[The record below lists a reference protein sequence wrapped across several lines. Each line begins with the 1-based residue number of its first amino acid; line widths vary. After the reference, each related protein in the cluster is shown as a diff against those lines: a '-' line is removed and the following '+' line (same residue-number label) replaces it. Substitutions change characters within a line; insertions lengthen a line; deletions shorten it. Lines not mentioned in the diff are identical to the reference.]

1 MRVLIVALQSPE
13 ASRGGDGPAASA
25 PSSSAVPQGLLPGEA
40 RAEQEQALALA
51 RGMRDAGRW
60 APLIVC
66 RRESWLAERAQELGL
81 PCVTLGQGGAAWT
94 FARLRLWWRFRR
106 QKHLLIQTLGTE
118 SVSWGARLA
127 AWRRPFGERATLLAH
142 AFAVRPPSAEF
153 LRSRRSRDLLAARK
167 IFCGSEHVRER
178 LNDAIGNEDS
188 SAVGLPGERL
198 ERFLPCVD
206 ADRLRTEKTPR
217 REGANFV
224 FAMTES
230 FLPQSGALPVL
241 QGMLLLQQQ
250 TDLPPWEVRL
260 YGNGSRSGE
269 IWEEARALGVESR
282 LCLLGPQPL
291 AEALRR
297 CDVWLAPGQADA
309 EVPSTFWAGFA
320 AGLPVIYSLSHLHRE
335 FLGHDRPSLP
345 LSAVSPEKLAEAM
358 RRSLLDADVRA
369 RSAAQVVKA
378 AAAVDSA
385 ALAGHFRE
393 IYTQWAE
400 AWGWLDAA
408 DHEALAPQEDTP
420 PAAAEKAA
428 SSKDAAPVSSTSEA
442 ASSPA
447 AESAAPD
454 AAPADASLD
463 ASPEASAEASPE
475 VAPDVSTD
483 ASAAAAAPVD
493 APADVPPNDCPPAG
507 EDAPQTAAPASSPA
521 PQRARTSK
529 QRTKKRPRENA

>member
-13 ASRGGDGPAASA
+13 ASLAGDGPSASLAA
-25 PSSSAVPQGLLPGEA
+25 PQGLLPGEA

-81 PCVTLGQGGAAWT
+81 PCVTLGQGGTAWA

-106 QKHLLIQTLGTE
+106 QKHLLIQTLGAE

-142 AFAVRPPSAEF
+142 AFPVRPPSAEF

-167 IFCGSEHVRER
+167 ILCGSEHVRER
-178 LNDAIGNEDS
+178 LHDANCNEDS
-188 SAVGLPGERL
+188 SAAGLPGERL

-241 QGMLLLQQQ
+241 QAMLLLQQQ

-260 YGNGSRSGE
+260 FGNGSRCGE
-269 IWEEARALGVESR
+269 IWEEARALGVQSR

-309 EVPSTFWAGFA
+309 EIPSTFWAGFV
-320 AGLPVIYSLSHLHRE
+320 AGIPVIYSLSHLHRE
-335 FLGHDRPSLP
+335 FLGHERPCLP

-358 RRSLLDADVRA
+358 RRPLLDAKARA
-369 RSAAQVVKA
+369 QLAEQAVHA
-378 AAAVDSA
+378 AAAVDGA
-385 ALAGHFRE
+385 VLAEHLRE
-393 IYTQWAE
+393 TYTQWAE

-408 DHEALAPQEDTP
+408 DHEALAPQEDVSS
-420 PAAAEKAA
+420 AAAEDAA
-428 SSKDAAPVSSTSEA
+428 PQKDAAPAGGSV
-442 ASSPA
+442 
-447 AESAAPD
+447 
-454 AAPADASLD
+454 AAPADASS
-463 ASPEASAEASPE
+463 APSPDHPG
-475 VAPDVSTD
+475 DVVVE
-483 ASAAAAAPVD
+483 ASAAA
-493 APADVPPNDCPPAG
+493 PASASPDERAPAG
-507 EDAPQTAAPASSPA
+507 EGAPETPSPASPPVSDRP
-521 PQRARTSK
+521 RTSK
-529 QRTKKRPRENA
+529 PRTKKRPRENA

>member
-241 QGMLLLQQQ
+241 QGMLLPQRLQRERPGQRHLHRPHRLQHQGAYAPRQQQ

-335 FLGHDRPSLP
+335 FLGHDRPSFP

-420 PAAAEKAA
+420 PVAAEKAA
-428 SSKDAAPVSSTSEA
+428 SPKD
-442 ASSPA
+442 
-447 AESAAPD
+447 
-454 AAPADASLD
+454 
-463 ASPEASAEASPE
+463 
-475 VAPDVSTD
+475 
-483 ASAAAAAPVD
+483 AAPVD

>member
-1 MRVLIVALQSPE
+1 MRILIVALQSPE
-13 ASRGGDGPAASA
+13 ASRAGDGVPEPV
-25 PSSSAVPQGLLPGEA
+25 PSSPTASQGSLPGEA

-66 RRESWLAERAQELGL
+66 RRESWLAERAGELGL
-81 PCVTLGQGGAAWT
+81 PCVTLGQGGAAGT
-94 FARLRLWWRFRR
+94 FARLRLWWRYRR
-106 QKHLLIQTLGTE
+106 QKHLLIQTVG
-118 SVSWGARLA
+118 VDAVGWGARLA

-142 AFAVRPPSAEF
+142 AFPVRPPSAEF

-178 LNDAIGNEDS
+178 LHDAGCNEDS
-188 SAVGLPGERL
+188 SRIGLPGERL

-206 ADRLRTEKTPR
+206 ADRLRTEPTPR
-217 REGANFV
+217 REGANFI

-241 QGMLLLQQQ
+241 QAMLLLKQQ

-260 YGNGSRSGE
+260 FGNGARCGE

-309 EVPSTFWAGFA
+309 EAPSTFWAGFV

-335 FLGHDRPSLP
+335 FLGHDRPCLP
-345 LSAVSPEKLAEAM
+345 LSSMSPEKLAEAM
-358 RRSLLDADVRA
+358 RLPLRDAEARA
-369 RSAAQVVKA
+369 RLAAQARQA
-378 AAAVDSA
+378 AAAVDGA
-385 ALAGHFRE
+385 ALAEHLRE
-393 IYTQWAE
+393 TYTQWAN

-408 DHEALAPQEDTP
+408 DHEALAASQGD
-420 PAAAEKAA
+420 AAAVPPENAVA
-428 SSKDAAPVSSTSEA
+428 SQKGTAPAPSSSEA
-442 ASSPA
+442 EPSPA
-447 AESAAPD
+447 VEAGAPTDSSVSASPVAPPGHLPNHPADVSTEASAAPASTSSD
-454 AAPADASLD
+454 ERPPASGDASET
-463 ASPEASAEASPE
+463 AS
-475 VAPDVSTD
+475 
-483 ASAAAAAPVD
+483 
-493 APADVPPNDCPPAG
+493 
-507 EDAPQTAAPASSPA
+507 PASSPA
-521 PQRARTSK
+521 PDRPRTSK

>member
-1 MRVLIVALQSPE
+1 MRVLIVALHSPE
-13 ASRGGDGPAASA
+13 ASRGGDGLAASA
-25 PSSSAVPQGLLPGEA
+25 LPSPAAPQGLLPGEA

-81 PCVTLGQGGAAWT
+81 PCFSLGQGGAAGA

-106 QKHLLIQTLGTE
+106 QKHLLIQTLGTDA
-118 SVSWGARLA
+118 VNWGTRLA

-142 AFAVRPPSAEF
+142 AFAVRPPSVEF
-153 LRSRRSRDLLAARK
+153 LRSRRHRDLLAARK

-178 LNDAIGNEDS
+178 LNDAGCNEDS
-188 SAVGLPGERL
+188 SVVGLPGERL

-241 QGMLLLQQQ
+241 QAMLLLQQQ
-250 TDLPPWEVRL
+250 TDLPSWEVRL

-309 EVPSTFWAGFA
+309 EVPSTFWAGFV

-369 RSAAQVVKA
+369 RSAAQAVKA
-378 AAAVDSA
+378 ADAVDSA

-393 IYTQWAE
+393 TYTQWAE

-428 SSKDAAPVSSTSEA
+428 SSNDAAPVPSTPEA

-447 AESAAPD
+447 AESAAPV
-454 AAPADASLD
+454 DASLD

-475 VAPDVSTD
+475 VAPDVSTG

-493 APADVPPNDCPPAG
+493 TAAAVPPNGCPPAG
-507 EDAPQTAAPASSPA
+507 EDAPQTAAPASPSA
-521 PQRARTSK
+521 PERARTSK

>member
-13 ASRGGDGPAASA
+13 ASRGGDGPAASVP
-25 PSSSAVPQGLLPGEA
+25 PSPAAPQGLLPGEA
-40 RAEQEQALALA
+40 RTEQEQALALA
-51 RGMRDAGRW
+51 RGMREAGRW
-60 APLIVC
+60 APLLVC

-81 PCVTLGQGGAAWT
+81 PCVSLGQGRAAWT

-106 QKHLLIQTLGTE
+106 QKHLLIQTLGADA
-118 SVSWGARLA
+118 VSWGARLA

-153 LRSRRSRDLLAARK
+153 LRSRRNRDLLAARK
-167 IFCGSEHVRER
+167 IFCGSEYVRER
-178 LNDAIGNEDS
+178 LNDANGNEDS
-188 SAVGLPGERL
+188 SASGLPGERL

-241 QGMLLLQQQ
+241 QAMLLLQQQ

-309 EVPSTFWAGFA
+309 EVPSTFWAGFV

-335 FLGHDRPSLP
+335 FLGHDRPCLP

-358 RRSLLDADVRA
+358 RRTLLDADVRV
-369 RSAAQVVKA
+369 RSAAQAVKA
-378 AAAVDSA
+378 AAAVDGA

-393 IYTQWAE
+393 VYTQWAE

-408 DHEALAPQEDTP
+408 DHEALAPQEDIPPLAAETSAPPKDAASAPSSPEAGTP
-420 PAAAEKAA
+420 PAAGAA
-428 SSKDAAPVSSTSEA
+428 LPAV
-442 ASSPA
+442 ASP
-447 AESAAPD
+447 
-454 AAPADASLD
+454 D
-463 ASPEASAEASPE
+463 ASPDASAEASPE
-475 VAPDVSTD
+475 
-483 ASAAAAAPVD
+483 AAPEVSPEVSIDAPVADVPLD
-493 APADVPPNDCPPAG
+493 APAPVPPAERPSAG
-507 EDAPQTAAPASSPA
+507 EESPQTASPASSPA

>member
-13 ASRGGDGPAASA
+13 ASRGGDGVPAAASPSA
-25 PSSSAVPQGLLPGEA
+25 AAPQGLLPGEA

-94 FARLRLWWRFRR
+94 FARMRLWWRFRR

-142 AFAVRPPSAEF
+142 AFPVRPPSAEF
-153 LRSRRSRDLLAARK
+153 LRSRRSRDLMAARK
-167 IFCGSEHVRER
+167 ILCGSEHVRER
-178 LNDAIGNEDS
+178 LHDASCNEDS
-188 SAVGLPGERL
+188 SSAGLPGERL

-241 QGMLLLQQQ
+241 QAMLLLQQQ

-260 YGNGSRSGE
+260 FGNGSRCGE

-309 EVPSTFWAGFA
+309 EIPSTFWAGFV
-320 AGLPVIYSLSHLHRE
+320 AGIPVIYSLSHLHRE
-335 FLGHDRPSLP
+335 FLGHERPCLP

-358 RRSLLDADVRA
+358 RRPLLDAKARA
-369 RSAAQVVKA
+369 QLAEQAART
-378 AAAVDSA
+378 AAAVDGA
-385 ALAGHFRE
+385 VLAEHLRE
-393 IYTQWAE
+393 TYTQWAE

-408 DHEALAPQEDTP
+408 DHEALAPQEDMP
-420 PAAAEKAA
+420 SAAE
-428 SSKDAAPVSSTSEA
+428 D
-442 ASSPA
+442 
-447 AESAAPD
+447 
-454 AAPADASLD
+454 
-463 ASPEASAEASPE
+463 
-475 VAPDVSTD
+475 VAPPKD
-483 ASAAAAAPVD
+483 
-493 APADVPPNDCPPAG
+493 
-507 EDAPQTAAPASSPA
+507 AAPASSTPEAGPSPA
-521 PQRARTSK
+521 VAAPAEGTVATPCDASSAPSPDHPVDVAAEASDAAAPVPASASASPDERAPAGGEAAETASPASSPVPDRPRTSK
-529 QRTKKRPRENA
+529 PRTKKRPRENA